1 MNNTEQL
8 LMQIIRRQN
17 AMLDMMSSFLTAYAK
32 VNELPVENVEE
43 EIENDVE
50 WFNN

>member
-17 AMLDMMSSFLTAYAK
+17 AMLDVMSSFLTAYAK

-50 WFNN
+50 

>member
-1 MNNTEQL
+1 
-8 LMQIIRRQN
+8 
-17 AMLDMMSSFLTAYAK
+17 MMSSFLTAYAK

-50 WFNN
+50 

>member
-8 LMQIIRRQN
+8 LMQIICRQN

-50 WFNN
+50 

>member
-50 WFNN
+50 

>member
-8 LMQIIRRQN
+8 LVQIIRRQN

>member
-17 AMLDMMSSFLTAYAK
+17 AMLDMMSSFVNAYAK
-32 VNELPVENVEE
+32 VNELPIENVEE
-43 EIENDVE
+43 GCEYIDA
-50 WFNN
+50 

>member
-1 MNNTEQL
+1 
-8 LMQIIRRQN
+8 MQIIRRQN

-43 EIENDVE
+43 ERENDVE
-50 WFNN
+50 

>member
-17 AMLDMMSSFLTAYAK
+17 ALLDMMSSFLTAYAK

-50 WFNN
+50 

>member
-17 AMLDMMSSFLTAYAK
+17 AILDMMSSFLTAYAK

-50 WFNN
+50 

>member
-43 EIENDVE
+43 EIKNDVE
-50 WFNN
+50 

>member
-43 EIENDVE
+43 EIENDIE
-50 WFNN
+50 